1 MPVEPWELQMSEPLV
16 PTAAQAELLAQF
28 PQDQPLTMINL
39 LLFKEPDGAAHY
51 ARYAREVQPHLE
63 RVGATPIYAGTAGAL
78 VIGESLRPWW
88 DAIIVVRYP
97 TRQAFVDMAT
107 GEGYAE
113 VHEHRAAALER
124 TELIATSA
132 WAIGS

>member
-1 MPVEPWELQMSEPLV
+1 MSEGLV
-16 PTAAQAELLAQF
+16 PTAAQAELLAQL
-28 PQDQPLTMINL
+28 PEDQPLTMINL
-39 LLFKEPDGAAHY
+39 LQFKQPDGAAHY

-63 RVGATPIYAGTAGAL
+63 RVGATPIYAGTAAAL
-78 VIGESLRPWW
+78 VIGESLHPWW
-88 DAIIVVRYP
+88 DAIVVVRYP

-113 VHEHRAAALER
+113 AHEHRAAALER

-132 WAIGS
+132 WEIGS

>member
-1 MPVEPWELQMSEPLV
+1 MSEGLV
-16 PTAAQAELLAQF
+16 PSAAQAELLAQL
-28 PQDQPLTMINL
+28 PPDRPLTMVNL
-39 LLFKEPDGAAHY
+39 LQFKQPDGAAHY

-63 RVGATPIYAGTAGAL
+63 RVGATPIYAGTAEAL

-88 DAIIVVRYP
+88 DAIVVVRYP

-113 VHEHRAAALER
+113 VHEHREAALER
-124 TELIATSA
+124 TELIATGA
-132 WAIGS
+132 WDPSRPGR

>member
-1 MPVEPWELQMSEPLV
+1 MSEGLV
-16 PTAAQAELLAQF
+16 PTAEQAELLAQF
-28 PQDQPLTMINL
+28 PEDQPLTMINL
-39 LLFKEPDGAAHY
+39 LRFKQPGGAARY
-51 ARYAREVQPHLE
+51 ARYAREVQPHLD
-63 RVGATPIYAGTAGAL
+63 RVGAMPIYAGTAEAL

-113 VHEHRAAALER
+113 VHEHRGAALER
-124 TELIATSA
+124 SELIATSA
-132 WAIGS
+132 WALGS

>member
-1 MPVEPWELQMSEPLV
+1 MDEGLT

-28 PQDQPLTMINL
+28 PEDRPLTMINL
-39 LLFKEPDGAAHY
+39 LRFNQPDGAAHY
-51 ARYAREVQPHLE
+51 ERYAREVQPHLE
-63 RVGATPIYAGTAGAL
+63 RVGATAIYAGTAEAL
-78 VIGESLRPWW
+78 VIGEGLRPWW

-113 VHEHRAAALER
+113 VHEHRSAALER
-124 TELIATSA
+124 AELIATSA
-132 WAIGS
+132 WDRPRPGR